1 MVEKSLELSLRLQQA
16 IKFSAMIPLINVAPL
31 FGADPAARAACDAEI
46 LRAATE
52 IGFMVITGLPAWA
65 PHGSAARTELLRL
78 FSLDPQKQAA
88 LSRRKF
94 SPDHPNIYRGWFPL
108 SPEGAT
114 YKEGIDMGPDIA
126 RPERA
131 DASDPLTEPTPL
143 PDEADLPGWRAAIA
157 AYYQGFERLGGALMH
172 SLARGLKLPETVFD
186 GVFENGVSTLRLIH
200 YPVRQAESLTHLDP
214 NEAFVIHAGKR
225 RLVAGAAHIDSGFV
239 TLLAQDGVEGLQ
251 ARAPDG
257 SWIDVPP
264 IEDSLAVNFGGLLQ
278 RWTGGR
284 VKATEHRVLSPE
296 RRRFSIPFFYEPGE
310 NARIAPLPGLDAPPF
325 APFLYGDHVWASMMK
340 FVEFAGLET
349 ARPPRGV

>member
-1 MVEKSLELSLRLQQA
+1 
-16 IKFSAMIPLINVAPL
+16 MIPIINVTPL
-31 FGADPAARAACDAEI
+31 FGENCAARAACDAEI

-52 IGFMVITGLPAWA
+52 IGFMVISGLPPWV
-65 PHGSAARTELLRL
+65 PHGSSARAALLRL
-78 FSLDPQKQAA
+78 FSLDPAKQAA

-94 SPDHPNIYRGWFPL
+94 APGNPNVYRGWFPL

-126 RPERA
+126 RPNRA
-131 DASDPLTEPTPL
+131 DPSDPLTEPTPL
-143 PDEADLPGWRAAIA
+143 PDEADLPGWRDAVA
-157 AYYQGFERLGGALMH
+157 AYYLGFERLGGTLMH
-172 SLARGLKLPETVFD
+172 SLARGMNLSEGVFD
-186 GVFENGVSTLRLIH
+186 AVFEDGVSTLRLIH
-200 YPVRQAESLTHLDP
+200 YPERPADSFAALDP
-214 NEAFVIHAGKR
+214 SEAFVVHQGRR

-251 ARAPDG
+251 ARSPDG

-264 IEDSLAVNFGGLLQ
+264 IEDSLAVNFGGLLE

-310 NARIAPLPGLDAPPF
+310 NAHIEPLPGLDAPPF
-325 APFLYGDHVWASMMK
+325 QPFLYGDHVWAAMMK
-340 FVEFAGLET
+340 FVEFAGLES
-349 ARPPRGV
+349 ARPPRGT

>member
-1 MVEKSLELSLRLQQA
+1 
-16 IKFSAMIPLINVAPL
+16 MIPLINVAPL
-31 FGADPAARAACDAEI
+31 FGADQAAREACDAAI
-46 LRAATE
+46 FRAATE
-52 IGFMVITGLPAWA
+52 IGFMVIIGLPGWA
-65 PHGSAARTELLRL
+65 PHGAAARSELLRL
-78 FSLDPQKQAA
+78 FSVEPAKQAA
-88 LSRRKF
+88 LARRKF
-94 SPDHPNIYRGWFPL
+94 APTNPNVYRGWFPL

-114 YKEGIDMGPDIA
+114 YKEGIDMGPDVA

-143 PDEADLPGWRAAIA
+143 PDEADLPGWRAAVA
-157 AYYQGFERLGGALMH
+157 AYYLGFERLGAALMH
-172 SLARGLKLPETVFD
+172 SLARGLNLPEAIFD
-186 GVFENGVSTLRLIH
+186 PVFENGVSTLRLIH
-200 YPVRQAESLTHLDP
+200 YPQRSAESLAGLDP
-214 NEAFVIHAGKR
+214 DEAFVQHAGRR

-251 ARAPDG
+251 ARGPDG
-257 SWIDVPP
+257 DWIDVPP

-310 NARIAPLPGLDAPPF
+310 NARIEPLPGLDAPPF
-325 APFLYGDHVWASMMK
+325 APFLYGDHVWSSMMK
-340 FVEFAGLET
+340 FVEFAGLES

>member
-1 MVEKSLELSLRLQQA
+1 M
-16 IKFSAMIPLINVAPL
+16 KFSAMIPLINVTPL
-31 FGADPAARAACDAEI
+31 FGDAPAARNACDAEI
-46 LRAATE
+46 IRAATE

-65 PHGSAARTELLRL
+65 PHGAAARSGLLRL
-78 FSLDPQKQAA
+78 FSLDPAKQAT

-94 SPDHPNIYRGWFPL
+94 APGNPNVYRGWFPL

-114 YKEGIDMGPDIA
+114 YKEGIDIGPDVA
-126 RPERA
+126 RPDRA

-143 PDEADLPGWRAAIA
+143 PAEADLPGWRSDVA
-157 AYYQGFERLGGALMH
+157 AYYIGFERLGGVLLR
-172 SLARGLKLPETVFD
+172 SLARGLNLPEAAFDAVFA
-186 GVFENGVSTLRLIH
+186 EGVSTLRLIH
-200 YPVRQAESLTHLDP
+200 YPERSAESLALLNPD
-214 NEAFVIHAGKR
+214 EAFVFHQGQR

-251 ARAPDG
+251 ARGADG
-257 SWIDVPP
+257 GWIDVPP
-264 IEDSLAVNFGGLLQ
+264 IENSLAVNFGGLLE

-310 NARIAPLPGLDAPPF
+310 NARIEPLPGLDAPPF

-340 FVEFAGLET
+340 FVEFSGLES
-349 ARPPRGV
+349 ARPPRGA